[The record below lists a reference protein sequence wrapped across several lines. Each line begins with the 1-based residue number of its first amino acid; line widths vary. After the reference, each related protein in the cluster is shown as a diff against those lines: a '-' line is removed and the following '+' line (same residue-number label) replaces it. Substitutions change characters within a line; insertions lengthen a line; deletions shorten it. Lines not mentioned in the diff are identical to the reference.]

1 MKAISLLPTGSS
13 LTQYTHK
20 SILRPFARDLRRFI
34 IKDDKFH
41 PDKNKRLK
49 RIFLNGLFL
58 HRERCIFRYIP

>member
-34 IKDDKFH
+34 IKDDKLLTQT
-41 PDKNKRLK
+41 KTSA
-49 RIFLNGLFL
+49 
-58 HRERCIFRYIP
+58 